1 MLNTFLCD
9 ELDKSALRLAFAVW
23 RGEAVDPPQAKLAVA
38 NTISYGV
45 YLTPDSLFS
54 RSVTK
59 PGVVSSFS
67 AASDDEVGAA
77 FEDII
82 AVKADASTGE
92 KAALDGKFL
101 KLVVPAL
108 LKLLVGFLV

>member
-23 RGEAVDPPQAKLAVA
+23 RGEAVDPPQAKLAIA
-38 NTISYGV
+38 NTISYGI
-45 YLTPDSLFS
+45 YLTPDSLLS
-54 RSVTK
+54 RGVTR
-59 PGVVSSFS
+59 PEVSDFG

-77 FEDII
+77 FEDLI
-82 AVKADASTGE
+82 AVKANAPRGE

-101 KLVVPAL
+101 KLVMPAL
-108 LKLLVGFLV
+108 LKLLMWFLI